1 MKVGREKY
9 FPAIHNSGWQ
19 AAAANLMWLK
29 GKEIQ
34 NFGQNKYFPAIHK
47 FEKPPSD
54 FDVIF
59 VGVAVILSEK
69 NQHQSILYIYRT
81 ATKAFPWQLVI

>member
-19 AAAANLMWLK
+19 AAAVNLMWLK

-34 NFGQNKYFPAIHK
+34 NIGQNKYFPAIHK
-47 FEKPPSD
+47 FEKPPFD
-54 FDVIF
+54 FNAIF
-59 VGVAVILSEK
+59 ARVAVILSEK
-69 NQHQSILYIYRT
+69 NNTSQVYTYTGRLRKLFLGS
-81 ATKAFPWQLVI
+81 

>member
-47 FEKPPSD
+47 FEKPLSD
-54 FDVIF
+54 FDVVF
-59 VGVAVILSEK
+59 AQVVVILSEK
-69 NQHQSILYIYRT
+69 VNTSQVYIYTGRLR
-81 ATKAFPWQLVI
+81 KLFLGS

>member
-34 NFGQNKYFPAIHK
+34 NFGQNKYFPEIHK
-47 FEKPPSD
+47 FEKPLSD
-54 FDVIF
+54 FDVVF
-59 VGVAVILSEK
+59 ARVAVILSEK
-69 NQHQSILYIYRT
+69 VNTSQVYIYTGRLPKLFLGT
-81 ATKAFPWQLVI
+81 